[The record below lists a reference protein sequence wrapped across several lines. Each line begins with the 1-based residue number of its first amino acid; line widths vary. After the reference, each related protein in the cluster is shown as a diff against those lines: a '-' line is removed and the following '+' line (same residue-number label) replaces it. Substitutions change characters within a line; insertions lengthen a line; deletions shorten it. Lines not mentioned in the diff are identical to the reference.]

1 MKKNIIEL
9 KNISVKFDDDVILD
23 DLSLSIGDGEF
34 VTFLGSSGCGKTT
47 LLRLLKRE
55 LSPAGEKSGK
65 NRRKK

>member
-34 VTFLGSSGCGKTT
+34 VTFLGSSGCGKQ
-47 LLRLLKRE
+47 RLFA
-55 LSPAGEKSGK
+55 LSRDFWSLIRGK
-65 NRRKK
+65 CFLIQRT